1 MTDSA
6 NYEWENSSSEKVTT
20 ISYQILPAEIT
31 VDTSNASTEPIQ
43 YGQKLTAGSKDQTAT
58 VNGVQNVKTE
68 LTANGKVRG
77 YSATF
82 KNASG
87 EDTSVNGT
95 LAWITT
101 TDGKVQIKS
110 DDGKET
116 MVSQPL
122 AAGTYQVK
130 AQFIPNNSDGNLK
143 SSEAYIPVTVQKA
156 TPYTGNVTLT
166 SEQYQTE
173 TIKNALSYAFISS
186 TGEVT
191 NPYTGKPITGSWE
204 WDDPEREP
212 EDQEKYGVTFKS
224 DDQNYK
230 NGSGTCLVKFT
241 TTIKVTGVVKGLQK
255 YDGQNA
261 GMTEDQII
269 TQTISTND
277 LSIGISV
284 KNWNGGTNNDSVY
297 IRKIVAEF
305 NGKKIEA
312 EADEQQIFNGDI
324 GVLRGMSGTEFAI
337 WFNEVPTSNIRIT
350 ILVCSKQYFT
360 SLKTTKNAKLKA
372 RIMEPET
379 ELSTETIT
387 ESQTSSQDTE
397 SSEPESTTSNPS
409 VPETTMT
416 ESPTTET
423 PATETQ
429 IPETELP
436 QTQEPE
442 TNPPETSA
450 PETTAPV
457 PQTEQPASETAAPVP
472 QTEQPASETA
482 APQPE
487 TPAPQ
492 AETSAPET
500 SAPQKETSAPPQPVE
515 TQTADTQAAEHE
527 EAVQD
532 SGNP

>member
-1 MTDSA
+1 M
-6 NYEWENSSSEKVTT
+6 
-20 ISYQILPAEIT
+20 
-31 VDTSNASTEPIQ
+31 
-43 YGQKLTAGSKDQTAT
+43 
-58 VNGVQNVKTE
+58 
-68 LTANGKVRG
+68 
-77 YSATF
+77 
-82 KNASG
+82 
-87 EDTSVNGT
+87 
-95 LAWITT
+95 
-101 TDGKVQIKS
+101 
-110 DDGKET
+110 
-116 MVSQPL
+116 
-122 AAGTYQVK
+122 
-130 AQFIPNNSDGNLK
+130 
-143 SSEAYIPVTVQKA
+143 
-156 TPYTGNVTLT
+156 
-166 SEQYQTE
+166 
-173 TIKNALSYAFISS
+173 
-186 TGEVT
+186 
-191 NPYTGKPITGSWE
+191 
-204 WDDPEREP
+204 
-212 EDQEKYGVTFKS
+212 TFKS

-429 IPETELP
+429 TPETELP
-436 QTQEPE
+436 QTQAPE
-442 TNPPETSA
+442 TNPPETSE
-450 PETTAPV
+450 PETT
-457 PQTEQPASETAAPVP
+457 APVP

-515 TQTADTQAAEHE
+515 PQTADTQAAEHA
-527 EAVQD
+527 EAEQD

>member
-1 MTDSA
+1 MNGKA
-6 NYEWENSSSEKVTT
+6 AAGEKVTIDGIAAT

-31 VDTSNASTEPIQ
+31 VDTSNASTELIL
-43 YGQKLTAGSKDQTAT
+43 YGQKLTAESKDQTAT

-68 LTANGKVRG
+68 LTAKGKVRG

-95 LAWITT
+95 WAWITT

-110 DDGKET
+110 DDGKEKT
-116 MVSQPL
+116 VSQPL
-122 AAGTYQVK
+122 TVGTYQVK
-130 AQFIPNNSDGNLK
+130 ARFIPNDSNGNLK

-156 TPYTGNVTLT
+156 TPYTENVTLT
-166 SEQYQTE
+166 AELYQKAVGE
-173 TIKNALSYAFISS
+173 EYKLSDAFISS
-186 TGEVT
+186 SQRVK
-191 NPYTGKPITGSWE
+191 NPYTGNLITGNWK
-204 WDDPEREP
+204 WDDPEIVP
-212 EDQEKYGVTFKS
+212 EDQKSYGVTFEP
-224 DDQNYK
+224 DDQNYNTK
-230 NGSGTCLVKFT
+230 SGTCLVKYT
-241 TTIKVTGVVKGLQK
+241 STRKVTGVITGLQT
-255 YDGQNA
+255 YDGTNSGTTGDQ
-261 GMTEDQII
+261 TIDQII
-269 TQTISTND
+269 LGETQVID
-277 LSIGISV
+277 ISV
-284 KNWNGGTNNDSVY
+284 KNWKGDDTVY

-305 NGKKIEA
+305 NGKTCEVEFDK
-312 EADEQQIFNGDI
+312 QQSAQGILISRATTDTTHFTISFGET
-324 GVLRGMSGTEFAI
+324 LKSSM
-337 WFNEVPTSNIRIT
+337 RIT
-350 ILVCSKQYFT
+350 ILVCSEQYFT

-397 SSEPESTTSNPS
+397 SSEPESTTSNPA

-423 PATETQ
+423 PAPETQ

-436 QTQEPE
+436 QTQAPE
-442 TNPPETSA
+442 TNTPETSA

-515 TQTADTQAAEHE
+515 PQTADTQAAEHA
-527 EAVQD
+527 EAEQD